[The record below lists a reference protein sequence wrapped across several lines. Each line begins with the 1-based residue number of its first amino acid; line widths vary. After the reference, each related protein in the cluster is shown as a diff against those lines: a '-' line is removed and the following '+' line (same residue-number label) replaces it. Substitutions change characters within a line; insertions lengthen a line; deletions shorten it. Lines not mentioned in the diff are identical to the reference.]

1 MNEVLQFILRH
12 GYAVLF
18 AVVFLESAGVPIA
31 SVPVLLG
38 IGALAVYAV
47 FAGWR
52 PRRAAIEAR
61 TRQPESKVETV
72 TRRAA

>member
-1 MNEVLQFILRH
+1 MWT
-12 GYAVLF
+12 
-18 AVVFLESAGVPIA
+18 IA
-31 SVPVLLG
+31 SQSFANGIWTITPEEPATLPLALVG
-38 IGALAVYAV
+38 IGTLAVYAV

-61 TRQPESKVETV
+61 IRQPEPNVETV